1 MNYISPYDYIVII
14 AYLAALIWIGKY
26 FSRFN
31 KDMEDFFRGGSQLT
45 WWIGG
50 ISAFM
55 AGFSAWMFTGG
66 AGVVYENGPVGILAL
81 CTGLL
86 GTFVGYLI
94 FAKRWRRARVTSLF
108 QYVSGRFNMMSQ
120 QTMSWFFLPMNLFY
134 CSTVLLAT
142 SIFFTAAT
150 GLEGINLQQ
159 LGLPWDVYL
168 GAVQL
173 TILVAG
179 SVILIYCYFG
189 GLIAVVTCDVLSF
202 LIIIPLAV
210 LIVPLILIKL
220 NGTVSLGQIFTTPAN
235 FVIPEG
241 KGIINEPITI
251 AFVIMWLVS
260 NIHSYNTNPIVQ
272 RYFSVPDEKAAR
284 KVALLCTILFLFGIA
299 VWALPPLAV
308 RHLYPDLSVVWT
320 TLKAPAEGAYVS
332 ACLSVLPHGLIGV
345 MFAAIFAASMSS
357 IDSTLNFISG
367 IFANDIYSKV
377 IKPGASDEH
386 MLKVSRLSTLGLG
399 VIAIGLALA
408 MSSRGGAFSFM
419 IVMDRIFVTPIVV
432 PLLMGLFFPR
442 KGSRAAMITFLGVLP
457 FNLFAFYFLDLS
469 YSVFMLSSF
478 LLAYV
483 LYFASAF
490 LIPDTPEKMRE
501 IGEFFHKLD
510 TPVVAAL
517 ELKDTAIGKL
527 PMLSFVGRMACV
539 TGLSISLLTFIPQPL
554 GERGKVLLGGLIVL
568 GIGVTMLYFNL
579 SEKKNALALE
589 TQPDD
594 EGPVT

>member
-1 MNYISPYDYIVII
+1 MKYISPYDYLVIV
-14 AYLAALIWIGKY
+14 AYLVALIWIGKY
-26 FSRFN
+26 FSHFN
-31 KDMEDFFRGGSQLT
+31 KDMEDFFRGGSKLS

-66 AGVVYENGPVGILAL
+66 AGVVYETGPVGILAL
-81 CTGLL
+81 CTGLM
-86 GTFVGYLI
+86 GTFVGYLV

-108 QYVSGRFNMMSQ
+108 EYVSSRFNMASQ
-120 QTMSWFFLPMNLFY
+120 QMMSWFFLPMNLFY

-168 GAVQL
+168 GAVQI

-179 SVILIYCYFG
+179 GVILTYCYFG
-189 GLIAVVTCDVLSF
+189 GLIAVATCDVLSF

-220 NGTVSLGQIFTTPAN
+220 GGTVPLDQIFTTPPD

-241 KGIINEPITI
+241 KGIISEPITI
-251 AFVIMWLVS
+251 AFVMMWLVS

-272 RYFSVPDEKAAR
+272 RYFSVPDEKQAR
-284 KVALLCTILFLFGIA
+284 KVALLCTVLFLFGIS

-367 IFANDIYSKV
+367 IFANDIYAKV
-377 IKPGASDEH
+377 IRPGAGDKH
-386 MLKVSRLSTLGLG
+386 MLMVSRLSTLGLG

-442 KGSRAAMITFLGVLP
+442 KGSRAAMITFLGALS
-457 FNLFAFYFLDLS
+457 FNIFAFTLLDLS

-478 LLAYV
+478 LLAYAI
-483 LYFASAF
+483 YFASAF
-490 LIPDTPEKMRE
+490 LVSDTPEKMRE
-501 IGEFFHKLD
+501 IRDFFRKLE
-510 TPVVAAL
+510 TPVEAKL
-517 ELKDTAIGKL
+517 ELKDTALDKL
-527 PMLSFVGRMACV
+527 PMLSFIGRMACM

-554 GERGKVLLGGLIVL
+554 GERGKVLLGGVTVL
-568 GIGVTMLYFNL
+568 VIGVIMLYLNWTARQR
-579 SEKKNALALE
+579 ALALKAQTAGE
-589 TQPDD
+589 RAG
-594 EGPVT
+594 E